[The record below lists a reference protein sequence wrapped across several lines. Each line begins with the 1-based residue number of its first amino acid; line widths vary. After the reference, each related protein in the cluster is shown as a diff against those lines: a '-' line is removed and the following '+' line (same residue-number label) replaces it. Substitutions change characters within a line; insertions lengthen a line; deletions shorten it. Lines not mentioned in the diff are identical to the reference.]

1 MAKPAAKSKWIFASL
16 NCLLIF
22 AMRVDTALAVDDPWA
37 RAPFVLRE
45 AAAWHTGDSIPEEV
59 RRFRK
64 SPGDLPDP
72 TSSEYLISQ
81 ITNLSLLA
89 ALAVDG
95 SADAQCRE
103 DAFAQGMYVGGP
115 TRFFGLVEPHLT
127 SIKGLDVEWQAE
139 IRRRVSHAHVVV
151 DALFVN
157 DQELSETE
165 TKRVLDRIESDL
177 RIGTPWAT
185 VYERFADEFRA
196 NGRPTTAIGNLGHF
210 VVFQDPQ
217 LGRGHFVDID
227 KQVFVWEGEK
237 LPRRLWRMKFLDA
250 SHVVTLT
257 HATSGDIVRLHS
269 AVYHQTVLYQ
279 VQELYRGRA
288 TY

>member
-22 AMRVDTALAVDDPWA
+22 AMRVDTARAVDDPWA
-37 RAPFVLRE
+37 RA
-45 AAAWHTGDSIPEEV
+45 H
-59 RRFRK
+59 
-64 SPGDLPDP
+64 
-72 TSSEYLISQ
+72 
-81 ITNLSLLA
+81 
-89 ALAVDG
+89 
-95 SADAQCRE
+95 
-103 DAFAQGMYVGGP
+103 
-115 TRFFGLVEPHLT
+115 
-127 SIKGLDVEWQAE
+127 
-139 IRRRVSHAHVVV
+139 
-151 DALFVN
+151 